1 MRMTVDCKVGCILKE
16 FIISTNGSDKLDPDK
31 NSFLWALVKQHLVTL
46 SSSNP
51 VIDRK
56 EYISI
61 LMRYNESAKMYSV
74 PSQKIV
80 SINTLFRCYI
90 SEKGQAVI
98 RKHFEKEFKKTF
110 HDYMKG
116 AMNNTDLQ
124 IKDAIEE
131 FCNDHNLSLDRV
143 SFDMLKKDWYRYRM
157 KKQIQEICPLVF

>member
-1 MRMTVDCKVGCILKE
+1 MRMNVDCKVGAVIKE
-16 FIISTNGSDKLDPDK
+16 FIVSTNGSDVLDPDK
-31 NSFLWALVKQHLVTL
+31 NSFLWALVKQHLVTAAH
-46 SSSNP
+46 SSP
-51 VIDRK
+51 VDDRR

-61 LMRYNESAKMYSV
+61 LMRYTESTKMYSV
-74 PSQKIV
+74 PSQKVV

-90 SEKGQAVI
+90 TEKGQAII

-116 AMNNTDLQ
+116 AMNNSDLQ

-131 FCNDHNLSLDRV
+131 FCNDHNLSLDKV

-157 KKQIQEICPLVF
+157 KSQIQAICPLLF